1 MPKGINPDDVVKAA
15 LKLLNANKS
24 KVSGVVDD
32 AVGAG
37 KGLAAAAAKAVKGS
51 GPKPPKPK
59 MPKNPPKSGRGAAA
73 ADDKYLRSKGKELLK
88 EEKTI
93 GTGNMGE
100 DDLAI
105 LKLYKDGALSNKTP
119 KNPPKSGR
127 GKNPPAA
134 GAVAPAPKGPKPKSP
149 KSGSADAAERA
160 AIKENKSAANR
171 AAHAQQREAYN
182 KMKSI
187 EREERKAQNRAN
199 WAKTLE
205 EKYGGNVVA
214 AAKGTSKASKR
225 NKKGAK

>member
-59 MPKNPPKSGRGAAA
+59 MPKNPPKTGRGI
-73 ADDKYLRSKGKELLK
+73 KGPSKAEKAHHGGTINPKTGKEFTA
-88 EEKTI
+88 EQ
-93 GTGNMGE
+93 
-100 DDLAI
+100 LA
-105 LKLYKDGALSNKTP
+105 
-119 KNPPKSGR
+119 
-127 GKNPPAA
+127 
-134 GAVAPAPKGPKPKSP
+134 
-149 KSGSADAAERA
+149 
-160 AIKENKSAANR
+160 KENKSAANR

-187 EREERKAQNRAN
+187 EREERKATNRAN

-225 NKKGAK
+225 NTKGAK